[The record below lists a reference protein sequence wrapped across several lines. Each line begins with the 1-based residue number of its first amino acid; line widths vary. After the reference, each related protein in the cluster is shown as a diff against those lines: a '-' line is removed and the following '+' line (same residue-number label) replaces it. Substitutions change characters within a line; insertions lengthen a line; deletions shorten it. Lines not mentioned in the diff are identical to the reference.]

1 MDMSLLNK
9 YKSLIDA
16 AESLIIG
23 EVQLMEQNSILIIR
37 GAAPSAEVK
46 DKLWDIYSQI
56 DPNFISREVLLD
68 IEVSATVKGCKA
80 HMIIDEPTL
89 NIHKGPGVESAIID
103 EVPRQDAVT
112 ILSRTNVY
120 WWLVRTNNS
129 EGYCYAQNIELV

>member
-1 MDMSLLNK
+1 MALLNK
-9 YKSLIDA
+9 YKSLITA
-16 AESLIIG
+16 AENLVTG
-23 EVQLMEQNSILIIR
+23 GVQFMEQDSILIIK

-56 DPNFISREVLLD
+56 DPNFISREVSLD
-68 IEVSATVKGCKA
+68 IEVLATVKGCKA
-80 HMIIDEPTL
+80 YMIVEEPIL
-89 NIHKGPGVESAIID
+89 NIHKGPGVESPIID
-103 EVPRQDAVT
+103 KVQRQEIVI